1 VNGAWYLQ
9 LYILNLTWNAAV
21 TYWLC
26 QLDVVRGSGALL
38 VNSVL
43 FLLPVMLWRLYIR
56 YGRVGQAQ
64 GLALLLWWLLFE
76 YAHHLWDFSWTW
88 LTVGNVFGKA
98 PQLVLW
104 YSWLGVMGGS
114 AWILICN
121 FLLYQ
126 LGKQSWH
133 SRNAFVVSMVIVL
146 PMVLSAGCWFF
157 QPANTNSPEKD
168 ITAIATTMGG
178 TDEIS
183 DRKKVLIIDS
193 LATHDKRSKGITL
206 LPEVLLSN
214 DVWLNRFPLGD
225 VYSRLKHGLQL
236 WHTDNIIVGALLN
249 VPDPDGLHVEERMA
263 LQQHYS
269 RYNAAL
275 LINASDTLSLKLK
288 KVYVPLAEYV
298 PSYLSFLHLKTYG
311 FAKDPYNTNHFDIDG
326 KKYFIGI
333 CYEVVNSLF
342 MAQSLKENTNAILM
356 LSSESFF
363 GGSET
368 GRRQYMNICRLRALE
383 NKLPLVKSSNDGIVM
398 AVNARGE
405 LLEAKRT
412 IHPYIMHTT
421 IRLSTP
427 SCYRLVARYL
437 PYFLM
442 VSLVL
447 LVLFPLFRRIPLT
460 VASLRV
466 I

>member
-1 VNGAWYLQ
+1 
-9 LYILNLTWNAAV
+9 
-21 TYWLC
+21 
-26 QLDVVRGSGALL
+26 
-38 VNSVL
+38 
-43 FLLPVMLWRLYIR
+43 
-56 YGRVGQAQ
+56 
-64 GLALLLWWLLFE
+64 
-76 YAHHLWDFSWTW
+76 
-88 LTVGNVFGKA
+88 
-98 PQLVLW
+98 
-104 YSWLGVMGGS
+104 
-114 AWILICN
+114 
-121 FLLYQ
+121 
-126 LGKQSWH
+126 
-133 SRNAFVVSMVIVL
+133 
-146 PMVLSAGCWFF
+146 
-157 QPANTNSPEKD
+157 
-168 ITAIATTMGG
+168 
-178 TDEIS
+178 
-183 DRKKVLIIDS
+183 
-193 LATHDKRSKGITL
+193 
-206 LPEVLLSN
+206 
-214 DVWLNRFPLGD
+214 
-225 VYSRLKHGLQL
+225 
-236 WHTDNIIVGALLN
+236 VGAMLN
-249 VPDPDGLHVEERMA
+249 VPDPEGLHIEEHMA

-342 MAQSLKENTNAILM
+342 MTQSLKENTNAILM

-363 GGSET
+363 GESET

-383 NKLPLVKSSNDGIVM
+383 NNLPLVKSSNDGIVM

-412 IHPYIMHTT
+412 IRPYIMHAT

-442 VSLVL
+442 ASLVL
-447 LVLFPLFRRIPLT
+447 LVLLPLFRRIPLT
-460 VASLRV
+460 AASPRLV
-466 I
+466 